1 MPTFTTLF
9 LSLLLLMLLTQLWLA
24 SRQIRYVQRHRRAV
38 PDAFRRQL
46 PLKAHRKAADYT
58 VALTRFARVEYVAG
72 AALLLFW
79 TLGGGLDL
87 LDHAWRLLEMNALVT
102 GTVFLLS
109 AFVLMECI
117 DLPFNAWRSFVI
129 EKRFGFN
136 RLTPGLFFAD
146 QLKNFLLLL
155 LLGAPLAFAVLW
167 IMQQAGEYWW
177 FYAWLLWTGFSLFL
191 VWAYPTL
198 IAPLF
203 NKFRPLQA
211 GVIRRQVQA
220 LLRRTG
226 FRSRGIFV
234 IDSSKRTAHG
244 NAYFTGFGRN
254 KRIVF
259 FDSLLKSLRGKEIIA
274 VLAHELGHFKRGH
287 IRQRLIIMMFLSFL
301 GFALLGWLLGQPWF
315 YAGLGMTQSSP
326 HAALIL
332 FILAGPVFTYFL
344 QPISAW
350 RSRRHEYEADHF
362 AAEKTDAR
370 DLISALVR
378 LYRDN
383 ARTLTPDP
391 LHSAF
396 YDSHPPAAA
405 RIAHLTR
412 FV

>member
-9 LSLLLLMLLTQLWLA
+9 LSLLLLMLLTQLWLG
-24 SRQIRYVQRHRRAV
+24 SRQIRYVQRRRRAV

-58 VALTRFARVEYVAG
+58 VALARIARVEYVAS

-87 LDHAWRLLEMNALVT
+87 LDRAWRLSGMDVLTA
-102 GTVFLLS
+102 GTAFLLS

-117 DLPFNAWRSFVI
+117 ELPFNAWRSFVI

-136 RLTPGLFFAD
+136 RLTPGLFIAD
-146 QLKNFLLLL
+146 QLKNLLLLL

-220 LLRRTG
+220 LLKRTG

-259 FDSLLKSLRGKEIIA
+259 FDSLLKSLRGKEVIA

-301 GFALLGWLLGQPWF
+301 GFALLGWLLGQAWF
-315 YAGLGMTQSSP
+315 YAGLGMTQPSS

-332 FILAGPVFTYFL
+332 FILASPVFTYFL

-405 RIAHLTR
+405 RIAQLAR
-412 FV
+412 FL

>member
-1 MPTFTTLF
+1 MQTFTMIF
-9 LSLLLLMLLTQLWLA
+9 LSLLLLMLLTQLWLG

-58 VALTRFARVEYVAG
+58 VALACFARVEYVAS
-72 AALLLFW
+72 AVLLLLW

-87 LDHAWRLLEMNALVT
+87 LDRAWRLSGMDPLIA
-102 GTVFLLS
+102 GTAFLLS

-117 DLPFNAWRSFVI
+117 ELPFNAWRSFVI

-146 QLKNFLLLL
+146 QLKNLLLLL
-155 LLGAPLAFAVLW
+155 LLGAPLAYAVLW

-211 GVIRRQVQA
+211 GAVRRQVQA
-220 LLRRTG
+220 LLKRTG

-234 IDSSKRTAHG
+234 IDSSQRTAHG

-287 IRQRLIIMMFLSFL
+287 IRQRLIIMMLLSFL
-301 GFALLGWLLGQPWF
+301 GFALLGWLLGQGWF
-315 YAGLGMTQSSP
+315 YAGLGMTQPSS
-326 HAALIL
+326 HAALML

-344 QPISAW
+344 QPLSAW
-350 RSRRHEYEADHF
+350 RSRRHEYEADRF
-362 AAEKTDAR
+362 AAEQTDAR
-370 DLISALVR
+370 DLINALVR

-405 RIAHLTR
+405 RIAHLAR
-412 FV
+412 FL

>member
-1 MPTFTTLF
+1 MPTFTTIF
-9 LSLLLLMLLTQLWLA
+9 LSLLLFMLLTQLWLG

-58 VALTRFARVEYVAG
+58 VALARFTRVEYVAS

-79 TLGGGLDL
+79 TLGGGLGL
-87 LDHAWRLLEMNALVT
+87 LDRAWRLSGMDTLAT
-102 GTVFLLS
+102 GTAFLLS

-117 DLPFNAWRSFVI
+117 ELPFNAWRSFVI

-146 QLKNFLLLL
+146 QLKNLLLLL

-287 IRQRLIIMMFLSFL
+287 IRQRLTIMMFLSFL

-315 YAGLGMTQSSP
+315 YAGLGITQPSA
-326 HAALIL
+326 HAALML

-370 DLISALVR
+370 DLINALVR

-405 RIAHLTR
+405 RIAHLAR

>member
-1 MPTFTTLF
+1 MPTFTTIF
-9 LSLLLLMLLTQLWLA
+9 LSLLLLMLLTQLWLGG
-24 SRQIRYVQRHRRAV
+24 RQIRYVQRHRRAV

-46 PLKAHRKAADYT
+46 PLTAHRKAADYT
-58 VALTRFARVEYVAG
+58 IALTRFGRMEYIASAG
-72 AALLLFW
+72 LLLFW
-79 TLGGGLDL
+79 TLGGGLDM
-87 LDHAWRLLEMNALVT
+87 LDRAWRLLEMNALAT
-102 GTVFLLS
+102 GTAFLLS
-109 AFVLMECI
+109 VFVLMECI
-117 DLPFNAWRSFVI
+117 ELPFNAWRAFVI
-129 EKRFGFN
+129 ESRFGFN

-146 QLKNFLLLL
+146 QAKHLLLLL
-155 LLGAPLAFAVLW
+155 LLGVPLAFAVLW
-167 IMQQAGEYWW
+167 IMQQTGEYWW
-177 FYAWLLWTGFSLFL
+177 LYAWLLWTGFSLFL

-211 GVIRRQVQA
+211 GAVRRQVQA
-220 LLRRTG
+220 LLKRTG

-259 FDSLLKSLRGKEIIA
+259 FDSLLKGLREKEIIA

-287 IRQRLIIMMFLSFL
+287 IRQRLVIMVFLGFL

-315 YAGLGMTQSSP
+315 YAGLGITQPSP
-326 HAALIL
+326 HAALML
-332 FILAGPVFTYFL
+332 FIFAAPVFTYFL
-344 QPISAW
+344 QPLMAW

-362 AAEKTDAR
+362 AAEQTDAHH
-370 DLISALVR
+370 LINALVR

-405 RIAHLTR
+405 RIAHLAR
-412 FV
+412 FL

>member
-1 MPTFTTLF
+1 MPTFTTIF
-9 LSLLLLMLLTQLWLA
+9 LSLLLLMLLTQLWLGG
-24 SRQIRYVQRHRRAV
+24 RQIRYVQRHRRAV

-58 VALTRFARVEYVAG
+58 IALTRFGRMEYIAS
-72 AALLLFW
+72 AWLLLFW

-87 LDHAWRLLEMNALVT
+87 LDRARRPLEMKAPDT
-102 GTVFLLS
+102 GMAFLLS
-109 AFVLMECI
+109 VFVLMECI
-117 DLPFNAWRSFVI
+117 ELPFNAWRAFVI
-129 EKRFGFN
+129 ESRFGFN
-136 RLTPGLFFAD
+136 RLPPGLFFAD
-146 QLKNFLLLL
+146 QAKHLLLLL
-155 LLGAPLAFAVLW
+155 LLGVPLAFAVLW
-167 IMQQAGEYWW
+167 IMQQTGEYWW
-177 FYAWLLWTGFSLFL
+177 LYAWLLWTGFSLFL

-211 GVIRRQVQA
+211 GAIRRRVQA
-220 LLRRTG
+220 LLKRTG

-234 IDSSKRTAHG
+234 IDSSQRTTHG

-259 FDSLLKSLRGKEIIA
+259 FDSLLKSLREKEIIA

-287 IRQRLIIMMFLSFL
+287 IRQRLVIMMFLSFL
-301 GFALLGWLLGQPWF
+301 GFALLGWLLGQTWL
-315 YAGLGMTQSSP
+315 YTGLGMTQPSSP
-326 HAALIL
+326 AALML
-332 FILAGPVFTYFL
+332 FILAGPGFTYFL
-344 QPISAW
+344 QPLSAW
-350 RSRRHEYEADHF
+350 RSRGHEYEADRF
-362 AAEKTDAR
+362 AAEQTNAR
-370 DLISALVR
+370 DLINALVR

-405 RIAHLTR
+405 RIAHLAR
-412 FV
+412 FL

>member
-1 MPTFTTLF
+1 MQTFTTLF
-9 LSLLLLMLLTQLWLA
+9 LSLLLLMLLTQLWLGG
-24 SRQIRYVQRHRRAV
+24 RQIRYVQRHRRAV
-38 PDAFRRQL
+38 PDAFRRRL

-58 VALTRFARVEYVAG
+58 IALTRFGRVEYIASAG
-72 AALLLFW
+72 LLLFW

-87 LDHAWRLLEMNALVT
+87 LDRAWRLLGMDALAT
-102 GTVFLLS
+102 GTAFMLS

-117 DLPFNAWRSFVI
+117 ELPFNAWRAFVI
-129 EKRFGFN
+129 ESRFGFN

-146 QLKNFLLLL
+146 QAKHLLLLL
-155 LLGAPLAFAVLW
+155 LLGVPLAFAVLW
-167 IMQQAGEYWW
+167 IMQQTGEYWW
-177 FYAWLLWTGFSLFL
+177 LYAWLLWTGFSLFL

-211 GVIRRQVQA
+211 GAIRRQVQA
-220 LLRRTG
+220 LLKRTG

-234 IDSSKRTAHG
+234 IDGSQRTTHG

-259 FDSLLKSLRGKEIIA
+259 FDNLLDSLREKEVIA

-287 IRQRLIIMMFLSFL
+287 IRQRLVIMMFLSFL
-301 GFALLGWLLGQPWF
+301 GFALLGWLLGQVWF
-315 YAGLGMTQSSP
+315 YTGLGITQPSP
-326 HAALIL
+326 PAALML

-344 QPISAW
+344 QPLSAW
-350 RSRRHEYEADHF
+350 RSRRHEYEADRF
-362 AAEKTDAR
+362 AAEQTNAR
-370 DLISALVR
+370 DLINALVR

-405 RIAHLTR
+405 RIAHLAR
-412 FV
+412 FL

>member
-1 MPTFTTLF
+1 MSTFTTIF
-9 LSLLLLMLLTQLWLA
+9 LSLLLLMLLTQWWLA
-24 SRQIRYVQRHRRAV
+24 NRQIRYVQRHRRAV
-38 PDAFRRQL
+38 PDPFRRQL
-46 PLKAHRKAADYT
+46 SLKAHRKAADYT
-58 VALTRFARVEYVAG
+58 VALARFARVEYVAG

-87 LDHAWRLLEMNALVT
+87 LDHAWRLLGMNALVT

-109 AFVLMECI
+109 AFVLMEFI
-117 DLPFNAWRSFVI
+117 ELPFNAWRSFVI

-136 RLTPGLFFAD
+136 RLTPGLFFGD
-146 QLKNFLLLL
+146 QLKNLLLLL

-177 FYAWLLWTGFSLFL
+177 LYAWLVWTGFSLFL

-203 NKFRPLQA
+203 NTFRPLEA

-220 LLRRTG
+220 LLKRTG

-259 FDSLLKSLRGKEIIA
+259 FDSLLKSLQGREIIA

-287 IRQRLIIMMFLSFL
+287 IRQRLISMMFLSLL
-301 GFALLGWLLGQPWF
+301 GFALLGWLLEQSWF
-315 YAGLGMTQSSP
+315 YAGLGMTQPSP
-326 HAALIL
+326 HAALML
-332 FILAGPVFTYFL
+332 FVLAGPVFTYFL
-344 QPISAW
+344 QPIAAW

-405 RIAHLTR
+405 RIAHLAR
-412 FV
+412 FI

>member
-9 LSLLLLMLLTQLWLA
+9 LSSLLLMLLTQLWLG
-24 SRQIRYVQRHRRAV
+24 SRQIGYVQRHRRAV
-38 PDAFRRQL
+38 PDAFRRRL

-58 VALTRFARVEYVAG
+58 VALTRFGRVEYVAS
-72 AALLLFW
+72 ALLLLFW
-79 TLGGGLDL
+79 TLGGGLDG
-87 LDHAWRLLEMNALVT
+87 LDRAWRLLEMDALVT
-102 GTVFLLS
+102 GTAFLLS
-109 AFVLMECI
+109 ALVLIECI
-117 DLPFNAWRSFVI
+117 ELPFNAWRSFVI

-146 QLKNFLLLL
+146 QAKNLLLLL
-155 LLGAPLAFAVLW
+155 LLGAPLAYAVLW
-167 IMQQAGEYWW
+167 IVQQAGEYWW
-177 FYAWLLWTGFSLFL
+177 IYAWLLWTGFSLLL

-203 NKFRPLQA
+203 NKFRPLPA
-211 GVIRRQVQA
+211 GAVRRQIQA

-244 NAYFTGFGRN
+244 NAYFTGFGGN

-259 FDSLLKSLRGKEIIA
+259 FDSLLDSLRQKEIIA

-287 IRQRLIIMMFLSFL
+287 IRQRLVATVFLSFL
-301 GFALLGWLLGQPWF
+301 GFALLGWLLGQTWF
-315 YAGLGMTQSSP
+315 YTGLGMTQPSA
-326 HAALIL
+326 HAALML
-332 FILAGPVFTYFL
+332 FVLAGPVFGYFL
-344 QPISAW
+344 QPLTAW
-350 RSRRHEYEADHF
+350 RSRRHEYEADRF
-362 AAEKTDAR
+362 AAEQTDAR
-370 DLISALVR
+370 DLIDALVR

-405 RIAHLTR
+405 RIAHLAR
-412 FV
+412 SC

>member
-9 LSLLLLMLLTQLWLA
+9 LSLLLLMLLTQLWLG

-58 VALTRFARVEYVAG
+58 VALARFARMEYVAS
-72 AALLLFW
+72 AALLLLW

-87 LDHAWRLLEMNALVT
+87 LDRAWRLSGMDPLIA
-102 GTVFLLS
+102 GTAFLLS
-109 AFVLMECI
+109 AFVLMECF

-146 QLKNFLLLL
+146 QLKNLLLLL

-220 LLRRTG
+220 LLKRTG

-301 GFALLGWLLGQPWF
+301 GFALLGWLLGQTWF
-315 YAGLGMTQSSP
+315 YAGLGMTQPSS
-326 HAALIL
+326 HAALML

-405 RIAHLTR
+405 RIAHLAR
-412 FV
+412 FI

>member
-9 LSLLLLMLLTQLWLA
+9 LSLLLLMLLTQLWLG

-58 VALTRFARVEYVAG
+58 VALACFARVEYVAS
-72 AALLLFW
+72 AVLLLLW

-87 LDHAWRLLEMNALVT
+87 LDRAWRLSGMDPLIA
-102 GTVFLLS
+102 GTAFLLS

-117 DLPFNAWRSFVI
+117 ELPFNAWRSFVI

-146 QLKNFLLLL
+146 QLKNLLLLL
-155 LLGAPLAFAVLW
+155 LLGAPLAYAVLW

-220 LLRRTG
+220 LLKRTG

-259 FDSLLKSLRGKEIIA
+259 FDSLLKSLRGKEVIA

-287 IRQRLIIMMFLSFL
+287 IRQRLIIMMLLSFL
-301 GFALLGWLLGQPWF
+301 GFALLGWLLGQGWF
-315 YAGLGMTQSSP
+315 YAGLGMTQPSS
-326 HAALIL
+326 HAALML

-344 QPISAW
+344 QPLSAW

-405 RIAHLTR
+405 RIAHLAR
-412 FV
+412 FI

>member
-1 MPTFTTLF
+1 MQTFTMIFLF
-9 LSLLLLMLLTQLWLA
+9 LLLLMLLTQLWLG

-38 PDAFRRQL
+38 PDAFRRRL

-58 VALTRFARVEYVAG
+58 IALARFGRVEYVASAG
-72 AALLLFW
+72 LLLFW
-79 TLGGGLDL
+79 TLGGGLDM
-87 LDHAWRLLEMNALVT
+87 LDRAWRPLGMDALAT
-102 GTVFLLS
+102 GTAFLLS
-109 AFVLMECI
+109 VFVLMECI
-117 DLPFNAWRSFVI
+117 ELPFNAWRAFVI
-129 EKRFGFN
+129 ESRFGFN

-146 QLKNFLLLL
+146 QAKHLLLLL
-155 LLGAPLAFAVLW
+155 LLGVPLAFAVLW
-167 IMQQAGEYWW
+167 IMQQTDEYWW
-177 FYAWLLWTGFSLFL
+177 LYAWLLWTGFSLFL

-211 GVIRRQVQA
+211 GAVRRQVQA
-220 LLRRTG
+220 LLKRTG
-226 FRSRGIFV
+226 FRSRGIFI
-234 IDSSKRTAHG
+234 IDGSQRTTHG

-259 FDSLLKSLRGKEIIA
+259 FDNLLDSLREKEIIA

-287 IRQRLIIMMFLSFL
+287 INQRLIIMIVLSFL
-301 GFALLGWLLGQPWF
+301 GFALLGWLLGQTWF
-315 YAGLGMTQSSP
+315 YTGLGVTQPSA
-326 HAALIL
+326 HTALML

-344 QPISAW
+344 QPLSAW
-350 RSRRHEYEADHF
+350 RSRRHEYEADRF
-362 AAEKTDAR
+362 AAEQTDAR

-405 RIAHLTR
+405 RIAHLAR
-412 FV
+412 FL